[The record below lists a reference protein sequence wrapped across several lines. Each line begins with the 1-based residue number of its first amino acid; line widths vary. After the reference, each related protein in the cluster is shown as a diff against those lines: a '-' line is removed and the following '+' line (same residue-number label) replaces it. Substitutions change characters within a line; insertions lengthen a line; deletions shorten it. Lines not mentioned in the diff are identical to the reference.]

1 MERKLICVQ
10 CPIGCHLT
18 VTYDGVH
25 EPVVT
30 GNTCK
35 NGEIYGKS
43 EVTDPRRTLTTS
55 VRIKGGTV
63 PVSVRSAQPIPKA
76 VLPQCLEILHK
87 TMLEKGSK
95 AGTVVVPNI
104 LDTGIDIVTTRD
116 DWN

>member
-55 VRIKGGTV
+55 VRVKGERSLFRCAARS
-63 PVSVRSAQPIPKA
+63 PFPKRYCRSAWRYCTRQCWKREAKQERWSCPISW
-76 VLPQCLEILHK
+76 IL
-87 TMLEKGSK
+87 GS
-95 AGTVVVPNI
+95 T
-104 LDTGIDIVTTRD
+104 L
-116 DWN
+116 

>member
-55 VRIKGGTV
+55 VRVKGGTI
-63 PVSVRSAQPIPKA
+63 PVSVRSAQRYCRSAWRYCTRQCWKREAKQERWSCPISW
-76 VLPQCLEILHK
+76 IL
-87 TMLEKGSK
+87 GS
-95 AGTVVVPNI
+95 T
-104 LDTGIDIVTTRD
+104 L
-116 DWN
+116 

>member
-10 CPIGCHLT
+10 CPLGCQLT
-18 VTYDGVH
+18 VAYDGVH

-55 VRIKGGTV
+55 VRVEGGRV
-63 PVSVRSAQPIPKA
+63 PVSVRSEKPIPKA
-76 VLPQCLEILHK
+76 VLKDCLALLHQ
-87 TMLEKGSK
+87 TVLPRGSR
-95 AGTVVVPNI
+95 AGTVVIENV
-104 LDTGIDIVTTRD
+104 LDTGINIVTTRD